1 MNGGVHPS
9 IPHIPLWRAEEIT
22 YFYHTVS
29 CNSWYGLDC
38 TASFLCTGLFVKS
51 SITVVSSVGS
61 VLLYYLLYSLPTGVY
76 NRMIDIRYGQGS
88 IVECGN
94 KYSA

>member
-1 MNGGVHPS
+1 MIGGVHPP
-9 IPHIPLWRAEEIT
+9 ILHIPLWRAQERI

-29 CNSWYGLDC
+29 GNSRCDLDC
-38 TASFLCTGLFVKS
+38 TTSFLCTGLFVNS

-61 VLLYYLLYSLPTGVY
+61 AFLDYLFYSLPTGVC
-76 NRMIDIRYGQGS
+76 NRMSDIHYGQGAF
-88 IVECGN
+88 VECGD